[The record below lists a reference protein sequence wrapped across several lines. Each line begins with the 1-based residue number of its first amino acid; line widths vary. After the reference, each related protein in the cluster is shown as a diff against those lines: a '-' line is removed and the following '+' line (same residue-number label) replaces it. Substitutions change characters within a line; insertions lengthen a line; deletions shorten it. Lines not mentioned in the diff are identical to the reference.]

1 VRSDKTL
8 SSTPFRRSDQWQTN
22 PFTRERQTGI
32 DRRYE
37 QGRVESDNGTQWH
50 SFSGHERN
58 CFFRNQQGRA
68 FRDES
73 TLSGL
78 DQVADSRAFVVWDF
92 DHDGAADIGLVNAN
106 YPLLNLYRNQTRDAS
121 AVTSAAPTPAGRF
134 VALRLHGGNTT
145 AAPNRQ
151 LSARDAY
158 GAAVRI
164 EAGGLKLLREHRCG
178 EGFAAQ
184 NSATLLVGLGAA
196 TRIERLSVR
205 WPSGRTD
212 EWTDLPVD
220 RLIELHEVPDAQDD
234 GQTLRVADYAPATR
248 PTTNANSHP
257 STNTDDTNPPSL
269 RPIGQLD
276 LATCLPADLPRDR
289 PLYLLTTMAT
299 WCEACLRHQPHLEN
313 LGTRYAD
320 QLVLCGVPVDPIE
333 TPEELA
339 RYAEKARP
347 AYRILSHLDPE
358 QRDRVMQVIRRE
370 LKTESIPCSL
380 LVDSQ
385 GRILQAFYGTPD
397 ASDIGRW
404 LIR

>member
-1 VRSDKTL
+1 MRSDQTL
-8 SSTPFRRSDQWQTN
+8 SPSGFRGSEQWQTN
-22 PFTRERQTGI
+22 PFTNERQAQI

-37 QGRVESDNGTQWH
+37 QGRVESEAGTQWH

-58 CFFRNQQGRA
+58 CYFHNLHGRA

-78 DQVADSRAFVVWDF
+78 DQVADSRAFVVWDY

-106 YPLLNLYRNQTRDAS
+106 YPLLNLYRNQARDVS
-121 AVTSAAPTPAGRF
+121 GTAARGHF
-134 VALRLHGGNTT
+134 VALRFHGGNTT
-145 AAPNRQ
+145 GQPRRD

-158 GAAVRI
+158 GATVRI

-184 NSATLLVGLGAA
+184 NSATLLVGLGEAS
-196 TRIERLSVR
+196 RIERLSVR

-212 EWTDLPVD
+212 TWQDLPVD
-220 RLIELHEVPDAQDD
+220 QLLELHETPDTSADAR
-234 GQTLRVADYAPATR
+234 TLRIADYAPAPR
-248 PTTNANSHP
+248 PATVDSSP
-257 STNTDDTNPPSL
+257 L
-269 RPIGQLD
+269 RPLGQLD
-276 LATCLPADLPRDR
+276 LAACLPADLPTDR

-299 WCEACLRHQPHLEN
+299 WCEACLRHQAPLVN
-313 LGTRYAD
+313 LAARHAD

-333 TPEELA
+333 TPEELE
-339 RYAEKARP
+339 RYAERARP
-347 AYRILSHLDPE
+347 AYRILSSIDPE
-358 QRDRVMQVIRRE
+358 QRDRVVQVIRRE
-370 LKTESIPCSL
+370 LKTESIPCSV

-385 GRILQAFYGTPD
+385 GRILEAFYGTPT

-404 LIR
+404 LMR